1 MTKVETWLNIALLEG
16 RDWWPRWKVGSS
28 GWL

>member
-16 RDWWPRWKVGSS
+16 RDWWPRWKGDD
-28 GWL
+28 GGGQ